1 MTTLHPASLA
11 QIIAARP
18 DRSTWLSAN
27 AGSGKTRVLTNRVA
41 RLLLDGVNPQHILC
55 LTYTKAAAS
64 EMQIRLFDTLGTW
77 AMMPDGALAAAL
89 GDLGHDGE
97 TGPDML
103 RRARRLF
110 AQAIETPG
118 GLRIQT
124 IHAFCASLLRR
135 FPLEAGVTP
144 DFAEIDDQTARLL
157 RAEIVEEIAAGPEA
171 PVLSALARH
180 HADES
185 LDALA
190 RDILARQADF
200 TTAPDDAALCALLD
214 QPGDLSRDSIA
225 ARVFLGSEGALLD
238 QLLPVLRASSSNDV
252 KAAEKLATLTALDF
266 SALPVLESVF
276 LLQSGENAFA
286 PKLPGITRQPFP
298 TNPIRKAQP
307 ELMAELDAWMTRV
320 SEAREA
326 RLALLTI
333 ERTRALHDFAQ
344 VFIRLYSGVKQRR
357 GLLDFDD
364 LILRARD
371 LLTDSSVAAWVL
383 YRLDGGIDHI
393 LVDEA
398 QDTSPVQWQVIERLA
413 QEFTSGA
420 GARAD
425 VRRTLFVVGD
435 RKQSI
440 YSFQGADARE
450 FDRMRQEFGL
460 RLDATG
466 TPLQERRLDYSF
478 RSSQAILRAVDTCL
492 SGAEESGFAPDQSHI
507 AFFDTLPGRVDLW
520 PPVAKPESAE
530 PPPWHHPVDIP
541 AETDP
546 AVILARHIADHIRA
560 LLDARTA
567 IPDRDA
573 EGGAR
578 LMRAGD
584 VLILVRSRS
593 RLFHEIIRAC
603 KSADL
608 PVAGADR
615 LKVGG
620 ELAVRDLAAL
630 LSFLATGD
638 DDLALATALRSPL
651 FGFTEAQLFDLAAHR
666 GRRTLWEAL
675 HAARAAHPETLAIL
689 DDLRDHADFLRP
701 YDLIERM
708 LTRHEGRRRLLARLG
723 PEAEDGI
730 DALLAQAMTYE
741 GRAVSSLTG
750 FLVWMETDE
759 MEIKRQM
766 DSAGDRIRVM
776 TVHGAKGL
784 EAPVVILPQ
793 AGKWNA
799 PTAPAIVI
807 HEGTPFWRGNKDEM
821 PGALATAAETGQ
833 AAQLAERD
841 RLLYVAMTRAEKWL
855 IVAAAGDLGSD
866 GAAWHDRIREGL
878 ATAGARPHAFPTGDG
893 LRLEAGAWPET
904 GTDTA
909 QLAPGTETIL
919 DPLFAAHAPA
929 HDTAPKTLKPSDLG
943 GATTLPGEGG
953 LDEPAAKRRG
963 RQVHRLL
970 EILPPLPTADR
981 PAAAHTLLCHGPDAA
996 SEEEI
1001 ALLLAEAEKVLSR
1014 PSLAHLFT
1022 ADALA
1027 EVPFSAALDALGGR
1041 RIHGVIDRLILAPDR
1056 VLAVD
1061 FKTNAVLPDRPE
1073 DTPEGLLR
1081 QMGAYA
1087 HALAAIYPDREVE
1100 TALLWTRTATLM
1112 PLPHALVTAA
1122 LLRAGS
1128 LDAGGG
1134 AT

>member
-1 MTTLHPASLA
+1 MTAPHPASLA
-11 QIIAARP
+11 QITAARP

-64 EMQIRLFDTLGTW
+64 EMQIRLFDTLGRW
-77 AMMPDGALAAAL
+77 AMMPDADLGAAL
-89 GDLGHDGE
+89 GDLGHADA

-144 DFAEIDDQTARLL
+144 DFTEMDDQTARLL
-157 RAEIVEEIAAGPEA
+157 RAGIVEQIADGPDA
-171 PVLSALARH
+171 PALAALARYH
-180 HADES
+180 TDES
-185 LDALA
+185 LDRLAL
-190 RDILARQADF
+190 DILGKQADF
-200 TTAPDDAALCALLD
+200 AAAPDDAALCAALG
-214 QPGDLSRDSIA
+214 QPAGLSRESIA
-225 ARVFLGSEGALLD
+225 AQVFLGSEAALLD
-238 QLLPVLRASSSNDV
+238 RLLPALRAGAKTDGT
-252 KAAEKLATLTALDF
+252 AADRLATLAALDF
-266 SALPVLESVF
+266 DALPVLEGVF
-276 LLQSGENAFA
+276 LTGAGAKA
-286 PKLPGITRQPFP
+286 PFSAKIGSFP
-298 TNPIRKAQP
+298 TKATREALAPVMDEIEQW
-307 ELMAELDAWMTRV
+307 MARV
-320 SEAREA
+320 ETAREA
-326 RLALLTI
+326 RLALLTV

-344 VFIRLYSGVKQRR
+344 VFLRLYSSAKQRR

-371 LLTDSSVAAWVL
+371 LLTNPSVAAWVL

-413 QEFTSGA
+413 QEFTAGE
-420 GARAD
+420 GARAE
-425 VRRTLFVVGD
+425 VPRTLFVVGD

-450 FDRMRQEFGL
+450 FDRMRREFGH
-460 RLDATG
+460 RLEASG
-466 TPLQERRLDYSF
+466 TPLHERQLDYSF

-492 SGAEESGFAPDQSHI
+492 AGAENSGFAPDQSHI

-520 PPVAKPESAE
+520 PPVAKPETPE

-546 AVILARHIADHIRA
+546 SVILARHIADHIRA
-560 LLDARTA
+560 ALDAGTA

-573 EGGAR
+573 PGGAR
-578 LMRAGD
+578 RMRAGD

-630 LSFLATGD
+630 LSFLATED

-651 FGFTEAQLFDLAAHR
+651 FGLSEAQLFDLAAPR
-666 GRRTLWEAL
+666 GRRSLWDAL
-675 HAARAAHPETLAIL
+675 HAARADHPEIVAIL
-689 DDLRDHADFLRP
+689 DDLRDQSDFLRP

-708 LTRHEGRRRLLARLG
+708 LTRHDGRRRLLARLG

-730 DALLAQAMTYE
+730 DALLSQAMAYE
-741 GRAVSSLTG
+741 GQAVSSLTG

-776 TVHGAKGL
+776 TIHGAKGL

-793 AGKWNA
+793 TAAWKA
-799 PTAPAIVI
+799 PAAPAIVR
-807 HEGTPFWRGNKDEM
+807 HEGTPFWRGNRDEM
-821 PGALATAAETGQ
+821 PAALTEAAEAGQ

-841 RLLYVAMTRAEKWL
+841 RLLYVAMTRAETWL
-855 IVAAAGDLGSD
+855 IVAAAGDLGRD

-878 ATAGARPHAFPTGDG
+878 ETAGAVPHGFPTGEG
-893 LRLEAGAWPET
+893 LRLATGTWPET
-904 GTDTA
+904 GAETA
-909 QLAPGTETIL
+909 PAAPGTETVL

-929 HDTAPKTLKPSDLG
+929 HDTAATTLRPSDLG
-943 GATTLPGEGG
+943 GASALPGEAG
-953 LDEPAAKRRG
+953 LDEDAAKRRG
-963 RQVHRLL
+963 TQIHRLL
-970 EILPPLPTADR
+970 EILPPLPASGR
-981 PAAAHTLLCHGPDAA
+981 AEAARTLLDHGPDAA
-996 SEEEI
+996 TEDEI
-1001 ALLLAEAEKVLSR
+1001 ALLLAEAEKVLSK
-1014 PSLAHLFT
+1014 PSLAPIFT

-1027 EVPFSAALDALGGR
+1027 EVPVSAPLDALGGR
-1041 RIHGVIDRLILAPDR
+1041 RIHGVIDRLIVGPDR
-1056 VLAVD
+1056 VTAID
-1061 FKTNAVLPDRPE
+1061 FKTNAVLPERPE

-1087 HALAAIYPDREVE
+1087 HALAAIYPGREIE

-1112 PLPHALVTAA
+1112 PLPHALVSAA
-1122 LLRAGS
+1122 LLRAGQ
-1128 LDAGGG
+1128 LDAGGA

>member
-1 MTTLHPASLA
+1 M
-11 QIIAARP
+11 
-18 DRSTWLSAN
+18 
-27 AGSGKTRVLTNRVA
+27 
-41 RLLLDGVNPQHILC
+41 DG
-55 LTYTKAAAS
+55 
-64 EMQIRLFDTLGTW
+64 
-77 AMMPDGALAAAL
+77 
-89 GDLGHDGE
+89 
-97 TGPDML
+97 
-103 RRARRLF
+103 
-110 AQAIETPG
+110 IE
-118 GLRIQT
+118 QWM
-124 IHAFCASLLRR
+124 
-135 FPLEAGVTP
+135 
-144 DFAEIDDQTARLL
+144 
-157 RAEIVEEIAAGPEA
+157 
-171 PVLSALARH
+171 
-180 HADES
+180 
-185 LDALA
+185 
-190 RDILARQADF
+190 
-200 TTAPDDAALCALLD
+200 
-214 QPGDLSRDSIA
+214 
-225 ARVFLGSEGALLD
+225 ARVE
-238 QLLPVLRASSSNDV
+238 
-252 KAAEKLATLTALDF
+252 T
-266 SALPVLESVF
+266 
-276 LLQSGENAFA
+276 
-286 PKLPGITRQPFP
+286 
-298 TNPIRKAQP
+298 
-307 ELMAELDAWMTRV
+307 
-320 SEAREA
+320 AREA
-326 RLALLTI
+326 RLALLTV
-333 ERTRALHDFAQ
+333 ERTRVLHDFARA
-344 VFIRLYSGVKQRR
+344 FIRRYSSAKQRR

-371 LLTDSSVAAWVL
+371 LLTDPSVAAWVL
-383 YRLDGGIDHI
+383 YRIDGGIDHI

-413 QEFTSGA
+413 QEFTAGE

-425 VRRTLFVVGD
+425 VARTLFVVGD

-450 FDRMRQEFGL
+450 FDRMRREFGH
-460 RLDATG
+460 RLKATG
-466 TPLQERRLDYSF
+466 TPLHERRLDYSF

-492 SGAEESGFAPDQSHI
+492 SGGEESCFAPDQGHI
-507 AFFDTLPGRVDLW
+507 AYFDALPGRVDLW
-520 PPVAKPESAE
+520 PPVDKPETPE

-546 AVILARHIADHIRA
+546 SVILARRIADNIRG
-560 LLDARTA
+560 LLDGGTA

-573 EGGAR
+573 PGGAR
-578 LMRAGD
+578 RMMAGD

-615 LKVGG
+615 LKIGG

-651 FGFTEAQLFDLAAHR
+651 FGLTEAQLFDLAAYR
-666 GRRTLWEAL
+666 GRRSLWDAL
-675 HAARAAHPETLAIL
+675 HAARADHPETSAIL

-730 DALLAQAMTYE
+730 DALLAQAMAYE

-793 AGKWNA
+793 TNQWRA
-799 PTAPAIVI
+799 PPPPAILL
-807 HEGTPFWRGNKDEM
+807 HEGTPFWRGKKDEM
-821 PGALATAAETGQ
+821 PEALTVAVEDGR

-855 IVAAAGDLGSD
+855 IAAAAGDLGND
-866 GAAWHDRIREGL
+866 GAAWHDRIRAGL
-878 ATAGARPHAFPTGDG
+878 ETAGARPHAFPTGEG
-893 LRLEAGAWPET
+893 LRLAVGTWPET
-904 GTDTA
+904 GPDMGRA
-909 QLAPGTETIL
+909 RPETETIL
-919 DPLFAAHAPA
+919 DPLFAARAPA
-929 HDTAPKTLKPSDLG
+929 HDPDDKTLSPSDLG

-953 LDEPAAKRRG
+953 LDETAARRRG

-970 EILPPLPTADR
+970 EILPPLPARDR
-981 PAAAHTLLCHGPDAA
+981 PAAARTLLSSGPDAA
-996 SEEEI
+996 TGEEI
-1001 ALLLAEAEKVLSR
+1001 ALLLAEAEKVLAS
-1014 PSLAHLFT
+1014 PSLANLFT
-1022 ADALA
+1022 GEALA
-1027 EVPFSAALDALGGR
+1027 EVPVSAALDALGGR
-1041 RIHGVIDRLILAPDR
+1041 RIHGVIDRLIIAPGR
-1056 VLAVD
+1056 VTAVD
-1061 FKTNAVLPDRPE
+1061 FKTNAVLPERPG

-1087 HALAAIYPDREVE
+1087 HALAAIYPDRRVD

-1112 PLPHALVTAA
+1112 PLPHALVSAA
-1122 LLRAGS
+1122 LSRAGQ

>member
-1 MTTLHPASLA
+1 MTVRDAATQA
-11 QIIAARP
+11 QVDAARP
-18 DRSTWLSAN
+18 DLSTWLSAN
-27 AGSGKTRVLTNRVA
+27 AGSGKTRVLTDRVA

-64 EMQIRLFDTLGTW
+64 EMQIRLFDTLGRW
-77 AMMPDGALAAAL
+77 AMMPDGDLAAAL
-89 GDLGHDGE
+89 DDLGHAGE

-124 IHAFCASLLRR
+124 IHAFCAALLRR

-144 DFAEIDDQTARLL
+144 DFTEIDDQTARLL
-157 RAEIVEEIAAGPEA
+157 RAEIIEQIAVGPEA
-171 PVLSALARH
+171 PVLAALARH
-180 HADES
+180 HAEES
-185 LDALA
+185 LDKLA
-190 RDILARQADF
+190 IDILARQADF
-200 TTAPDDAALCALLD
+200 AAAPDDAALCAALD
-214 QPGDLSRDSIA
+214 QPGDLSRESIA
-225 ARVFLGSEGALLD
+225 AAVFLGSERALLD
-238 QLLPVLRASSSNDV
+238 GLLPVLRAGSKTDGT
-252 KAAEKLATLTALDF
+252 AADRLATLTTLDF
-266 SALPVLESVF
+266 DALPVLEGVF
-276 LLQSGENAFA
+276 LTGSGAKA
-286 PKLPGITRQPFP
+286 PFSAKIGSFP
-298 TNPIRKAQP
+298 TKAAQKTLAP
-307 ELMAELDAWMTRV
+307 VMDGVEQWMARV
-320 SEAREA
+320 ETAREA
-326 RLALLTI
+326 RLALLTV
-333 ERTRALHDFAQ
+333 ERTRALHDFAHA
-344 VFIRLYSGVKQRR
+344 FLRLYSRTKQRR

-371 LLTDSSVAAWVL
+371 LLTDPSVAAWVL

-398 QDTSPVQWQVIERLA
+398 QDTSPVQWQVIERLS

-425 VRRTLFVVGD
+425 VPRTLFVVGD

-450 FDRMRQEFGL
+450 FDRMRQEFSV

-520 PPVAKPESAE
+520 PPVEKPDSPE

-546 AVILARHIADHIRA
+546 SVILARHIADHIRA
-560 LLDARTA
+560 LLDAGTA
-567 IPDRDA
+567 IR
-573 EGGAR
+573 AR
-578 LMRAGD
+578 
-584 VLILVRSRS
+584 
-593 RLFHEIIRAC
+593 

-608 PVAGADR
+608 PIAGADR

-630 LSFLATGD
+630 LSFLATAE

-651 FGFTEAQLFDLAAHR
+651 FGLTEAQLFDLAAHR
-666 GRRTLWEAL
+666 GPLSLWQAL
-675 HAARAAHPETLAIL
+675 GTARAAHPETLDIL
-689 DDLRDHADFLRP
+689 EDLRRQADFLRP
-701 YDLIERM
+701 YDLIERV
-708 LTRHEGRRRLLARLG
+708 LTRHDGRRRLLARLG

-730 DALLAQAMTYE
+730 DALLAQAMAYE

-793 AGKWNA
+793 TNQWRA
-799 PTAPAIVI
+799 PPPPAILL
-807 HEGTPFWRGNKDEM
+807 HEGTPFWRGKKDEM
-821 PGALATAAETGQ
+821 PEALTVAVEDGR

-855 IVAAAGDLGSD
+855 IAAAAGDLGND
-866 GAAWHDRIREGL
+866 GAAWHDRIRAGL
-878 ATAGARPHAFPTGDG
+878 ETAGARPHAFPTGEG
-893 LRLEAGAWPET
+893 LRLAVGTWPET
-904 GTDTA
+904 GPDMGRA
-909 QLAPGTETIL
+909 RPETETIL
-919 DPLFAAHAPA
+919 DPLFAARAPA
-929 HDTAPKTLKPSDLG
+929 HDPDDKTLSPSDLG

-953 LDEPAAKRRG
+953 LDETAARRRG
-963 RQVHRLL
+963 RQFHRLL
-970 EILPPLPTADR
+970 EILPPLPARDR
-981 PAAAHTLLCHGPDAA
+981 PAAARTLLSSGPDAA
-996 SEEEI
+996 TGEEI
-1001 ALLLAEAEKVLSR
+1001 ALLLAEAEKVLAS
-1014 PSLAHLFT
+1014 PSLAYLFT
-1022 ADALA
+1022 GEALA
-1027 EVPFSAALDALGGR
+1027 EVPVSAALDALGGR
-1041 RIHGVIDRLILAPDR
+1041 RIHGVIDRLIIAPGR
-1056 VLAVD
+1056 VTAVD
-1061 FKTNAVLPDRPE
+1061 FKTNAVLPERPG

-1087 HALAAIYPDREVE
+1087 HALAAIYPDRRVD

-1112 PLPHALVTAA
+1112 PLPHALVSAA
-1122 LLRAGS
+1122 LSRAGQ

>member
-1 MTTLHPASLA
+1 MIPLHPASLA

-77 AMMPDGALAAAL
+77 AMMPDGALADAL
-89 GDLGHDGE
+89 GGLGHDGE

-157 RAEIVEEIAAGPEA
+157 RAEIVEEIASGPEA

-190 RDILARQADF
+190 QDILSRQADF
-200 TTAPDDAALCALLD
+200 AAAPDDAALCALLD
-214 QPGDLSRDSIA
+214 QPGGLSRDSIA

-238 QLLPVLRASSSNDV
+238 RLLPVLRTSSPNDV
-252 KAAEKLATLTALDF
+252 KAAEKLATLATLDF
-266 SALPVLESVF
+266 DALPVLEGVF
-276 LLQSGENAFA
+276 LTGAGAKA
-286 PKLPGITRQPFP
+286 PYSAKIGSFP
-298 TNPIRKAQP
+298 TKAAREALAPVMDQI
-307 ELMAELDAWMTRV
+307 EQWMARV
-320 SEAREA
+320 ETAREA
-326 RLALLTI
+326 RLARLTV

-371 LLTDSSVAAWVL
+371 LLTDPSVAAWVL

-450 FDRMRQEFGL
+450 FDRMRHEFGL

-466 TPLQERRLDYSF
+466 PPLQERRLDYSF
-478 RSSQAILRAVDTCL
+478 RSSPAILRAVDTCL

-573 EGGAR
+573 PGGAR

-651 FGFTEAQLFDLAAHR
+651 FGLTEAQLFDLAAHR
-666 GRRTLWEAL
+666 GPRTLWTAL

-708 LTRHEGRRRLLARLG
+708 LTRHDGRRRLLARLG

-730 DALLAQAMTYE
+730 DALLAQAMAYE

-793 AGKWNA
+793 ANQWKAPPA
-799 PTAPAIVI
+799 PTIVR
-807 HEGTPFWRGNKDEM
+807 HRGTPFWRGNKDEM
-821 PGALATAAETGQ
+821 PEALSAAVEDGR

-878 ATAGARPHAFPTGDG
+878 ATAGANPHAFPTGDG

-909 QLAPGTETIL
+909 QLTPETETIL

-929 HDTAPKTLKPSDLG
+929 HAPAPKTLKPSDLG

-953 LDEPAAKRRG
+953 LDEAAAKRRG
-963 RQVHRLL
+963 KQVHRLL

-981 PAAAHTLLCHGPDAA
+981 PAAARTLLSHGPDAA
-996 SEEEI
+996 SEEET
-1001 ALLLAEAEKVLSR
+1001 ALLLAEAEKVLGK
-1014 PSLAHLFT
+1014 PTLAHLFT

-1027 EVPFSAALDALGGR
+1027 EVPVSAALDALGGR

-1061 FKTNAVLPDRPE
+1061 FKTSAVLPDRPE

-1112 PLPHALVTAA
+1112 PLPHGLVTAA
-1122 LLRAGS
+1122 LLRAGQ

>member
-1 MTTLHPASLA
+1 MTDLHPASLA

-64 EMQIRLFDTLGTW
+64 EMQIRLFDTLGEW
-77 AMMPDGALAAAL
+77 AMMPDARLSEAL
-89 GDLGHDGE
+89 GILGHAGG

-124 IHAFCASLLRR
+124 IHAFCSSLLRR

-144 DFAEIDDQTARLL
+144 DFTEIDDQTARLL
-157 RAEIVEEIAAGPEA
+157 RAEIIEEIAAGPDA
-171 PVLSALARH
+171 PTLTALARH
-180 HADES
+180 HTGES

-190 RDILARQADF
+190 RDILGHQTGFAHEVS
-200 TTAPDDAALCALLD
+200 DAALCARLG
-214 QPGDLSRDSIA
+214 QPEGLSREGIT
-225 ARVFLGSEGALLD
+225 REVFLGDEADLLAH
-238 QLLPVLRASSSNDV
+238 LLPVLRGSSTNDV
-252 KAAEKLATLTALDF
+252 KAAGRLATLTALDF
-266 SALPVLESVF
+266 DALPVLESVF
-276 LLQSGENAFA
+276 LTGSGAKEPFSA
-286 PKLPGITRQPFP
+286 KIGSFP
-298 TNPIRKAQP
+298 TKAAQKSLAP
-307 ELMAELDAWMTRV
+307 VMDRIEQWMARV
-320 SEAREA
+320 EAAREA
-326 RLALLTI
+326 RLALLTV
-333 ERTRALHDFAQ
+333 ERTRALHDFARA
-344 VFIRLYSGVKQRR
+344 FIRHYCGAKQRR

-371 LLTDSSVAAWVL
+371 LLTDPSVAAWVL

-413 QEFTSGA
+413 QEFTSGE

-425 VRRTLFVVGD
+425 VPRTIFAVGD

-450 FDRMRQEFGL
+450 FDRMQREFSA
-460 RLDATG
+460 RLEATG

-478 RSSQAILRAVDTCL
+478 RSSPAILRAVDSTL
-492 SGAEESGFAPDQSHI
+492 AGAEDSGFAPDQSHI

-520 PPVAKPESAE
+520 PPVARPEKPDMPE
-530 PPPWHHPVDIP
+530 WYHPVDIP

-560 LLDARTA
+560 LLDAGTA
-567 IPDRDA
+567 IPDREA

-578 LMRAGD
+578 RLRAGD

-630 LSFLATGD
+630 LSFLATED

-651 FGFTEAQLFDLAAHR
+651 FGLSEAELFALAAHR
-666 GRRTLWEAL
+666 GPRTLWDAL
-675 HAARAAHPETLAIL
+675 YSARADHPETVAIL
-689 DDLRDHADFLRP
+689 DDLRDQADFLRP
-701 YDLIERM
+701 YDLIERV
-708 LTRHEGRRRLLARLG
+708 LTRHDGRRRLLARLG

-730 DALLAQAMTYE
+730 DALLGQAMGYE
-741 GRAVSSLTG
+741 QQAVSSLTG

-793 AGKWNA
+793 TGQWRA
-799 PTAPAIVI
+799 PPMPAILD
-807 HEGTPFWRGNKDEM
+807 HDGTPVWRGEREDM
-821 PGALATAAETGQ
+821 PGALATAAEAGL

-855 IVAAAGDLGSD
+855 IVAAAGDLGKD
-866 GAAWHDRIREGL
+866 GAAWHDRIQEGL
-878 ATAGARPHAFPTGDG
+878 SQAGAQPHDFAPGPG
-893 LRLEAGAWPET
+893 LRLEAGTWPET
-904 GTDTA
+904 VSDPARTTPA
-909 QLAPGTETIL
+909 AETIL

-929 HDTAPKTLKPSDLG
+929 HDPTPPPLSPSDLG
-943 GATTLPGEGG
+943 GPSALPGETG
-953 LDEPAAKRRG
+953 LDEAAAKRRG

-970 EILPPLPTADR
+970 EILPSLPPEDR
-981 PAAAHTLLCHGPDAA
+981 PAAARTLLCNGPDAA
-996 SEEEI
+996 TGEET
-1001 ALLLAEAEKVLSR
+1001 ALLLAEAENVLAK
-1014 PSLAHLFT
+1014 PALAHLFT

-1027 EVPFSAALDALGGR
+1027 EVPVTASLDALGGR
-1041 RIHGVIDRLILAPDR
+1041 RIHGVIDRLIVTPDR

-1061 FKTNAVLPDRPE
+1061 FKTNTTLPDRAQ
-1073 DTPEGLLR
+1073 DTPEALLR

-1087 HALAAIYPDREVE
+1087 HALAAIYPDRRVE

-1112 PLPHALVTAA
+1112 PLPHALVTEA
-1122 LLRAGS
+1122 LARAGQ
-1128 LDAGGG
+1128 LDAGGE
-1134 AT
+1134 AS